1 MRWLLWT
8 FAALFYFYEYI
19 LRVAP
24 STMVPELMSAFS
36 INAAGIGALGGSFFF
51 AYAPMQLPVGI
62 LMDRFGARKLLMFA
76 SIGCGAGALLFG
88 SATKLSIA
96 YTGFIFIGTAASFA
110 FVAMVYVCS
119 HWFEESKRA
128 LLVGLANSIAM
139 LGGIFGEGPL
149 SFFVHDI
156 GWRWSMIF
164 LGFIGFGLAFL
175 IFLTIF
181 KSSPKV
187 DDLES
192 NLRTHDEHHKF
203 FEGLKIV
210 ACNRQV
216 WIISIVALLYY
227 TVTSALTC
235 LWGISFMQTSYGVSK
250 VTAGY
255 AISMLFVGWMI
266 GGPLWGA
273 ISDRLGNRK
282 KIILWGIFLTLIS
295 LTLVL
300 YWTSMPII
308 LAYILMFMVGLFSAA
323 QLLNF
328 TFVTEINR
336 KNIKG
341 IAIAWTNFIVSIG
354 SAGIIPLVGW
364 LLDLFSIESLST
376 PEAYTQQDYKH
387 AFLVLPISLALAWV
401 LALFLDEKKRHKLAF
416 SQSETMD

>member
-1 MRWLLWT
+1 MRWLIWT

-24 STMVPELMSAFS
+24 STMVPELMSAFA
-36 INAAGIGALGGSFFF
+36 INAAGIGALGGSFFYL
-51 AYAPMQLPVGI
+51 YAPMQLPVGM
-62 LMDRFGARKLLMFA
+62 LMDRFGARKLLTFA
-76 SIGCGAGALLFG
+76 SAACGLGALLFG
-88 SATKLSIA
+88 LSTNLSLA

-149 SFFVHDI
+149 SFFVHQI
-156 GWRWSMIF
+156 GWRWSLIS

-181 KSSPKV
+181 KKSPRI
-187 DDLES
+187 DNLES
-192 NLRTHDEHHKF
+192 SLKTHDTHHGF
-203 FEGLKIV
+203 FEGLKSV
-210 ACNRQV
+210 AFNRQG

-227 TVTSALTC
+227 FATSALTC
-235 LWGISFMQTSYGVSK
+235 LWGISFVQTSYGVNK

-255 AISMLFVGWMI
+255 AISMLFVGWMV

-273 ISDRLGNRK
+273 ISDRIGNRK
-282 KIILWGIFLTLIS
+282 RVILWGIFLTLIS
-295 LTLVL
+295 LTLVI

-328 TFVTEINR
+328 TFVTEINP
-336 KNIKG
+336 KHIKG
-341 IAIAWTNFIVSIG
+341 ISIAWTNFIVSLG
-354 SAGIIPLVGW
+354 SAFIIPFIGL
-364 LLDLFSIESLST
+364 LLDYFSIESTATS
-376 PEAYTQQDYKH
+376 EIYTYQDYKS
-387 AFLVLPISLALAWV
+387 AFAILPISLVLAWV
-401 LALFLDEKKRHKLAF
+401 LAFFLDEKKRHQIPF
-416 SQSETMD
+416 SQVDSMD